1 MKIFKQSW
9 FWLLVGVVVFL
20 INQLPFLTDMRPV
33 MYDEAWY
40 ANTAYNFSQGDGF
53 MNTIVGTRGNSN
65 FLLPTLTG
73 VMFWIFGYSLFTIR
87 LTAVLCGVVTMIFL
101 HLCLKELKCS
111 VKAEIAVLAFF
122 VSIALYNTIF
132 RFGRPECASVM
143 CMTGGVWFFLR
154 YLRDNTWGNII
165 GMACFT
171 FLSAIAHPYA
181 LLFFALDGVVL
192 LYMFLREK
200 QWKNLFHLSVL
211 LVAAIAAIGSI
222 AWVSYVYNGAG
233 EDYVSSRF
241 SMSNIV
247 EALPIYIKDA
257 FLSKHAIYMIPLLI
271 VAMIS
276 CWNKNASVRIVS
288 SVTIAYAVLFPFLFS
303 TDLMMVGLGLDYVA
317 ILATLLVGPFF
328 DQYANKKII
337 LPILFGLYC
346 VVNLGI
352 SYYFNY
358 VSKYEKCNSILQ
370 NELKAIIPQDAIIFT
385 PIRQYPMVMK
395 NPCNSDHSWKGMCE
409 SFDYIILNSQDKDI
423 YENSIRIQTQLED
436 YELIY
441 ERDTKQ
447 YGVVQVFERVRELE
461 NKRVRI

>member
-1 MKIFKQSW
+1 MKIYKQSW

-53 MNTIVGTRGNSN
+53 LNTIVGTRGNSN
-65 FLLPTLTG
+65 YLLPTLTG

-87 LTAVLCGVVTMIFL
+87 LTAVLSGVVTMIFL

-171 FLSAIAHPYA
+171 FLSTIAHPYA
-181 LLFFALDGVVL
+181 LLFFALAGVALLYIAIVDKCWDKLAHLFVL
-192 LYMFLREK
+192 LL
-200 QWKNLFHLSVL
+200 
-211 LVAAIAAIGSI
+211 AAIAAIGSI

-241 SMSNIV
+241 SMSNIM
-247 EALPIYIKDA
+247 EALPIYIEDA
-257 FLSKHAIYMIPLLI
+257 FLSKHVLYTIPLLF
-271 VAMIS
+271 VAIWCCWCKDDRIKILSCIS
-276 CWNKNASVRIVS
+276 I
-288 SVTIAYAVLFPFLFS
+288 IYLIIFPFLFS
-303 TDLMMVGLGLDYVA
+303 TDLMMVGLGHDYVVLLCT
-317 ILATLLVGPFF
+317 ILLAPCVDYLKDKKYSRISYALLGV
-328 DQYANKKII
+328 
-337 LPILFGLYC
+337 YC
-346 VVNLGI
+346 VLNMGI
-352 SYYFNY
+352 SYYYNY
-358 VSKYEKCNSILQ
+358 RVKYEKTNTILTQ
-370 NELKAIIPQDAIIFT
+370 EISSIIPRGAKVFG
-385 PIRQYPMVMK
+385 PLRLWPMVMGT
-395 NPCNSDHSWKGMCE
+395 NYQSDHTCFE
-409 SFDYIILNSQDKDI
+409 VLPQDEYDFIILNSQDTPRYHTYD
-423 YENSIRIQTQLED
+423 
-436 YELIY
+436 ELIPIDESKMKLVY
-441 ERDTKQ
+441 SRLTKQ
-447 YGVVQVFERVRELE
+447 YGEVVVYKAID
-461 NKRVRI
+461 N